1 MSIKKTALL
10 AEELIVISDSIPSN
24 YVREELLEAAKRLK
38 DLQRIADFYQA
49 EASRLAGKNRR
60 KEICKNTCQK
70 K

>member
-24 YVREELLEAAKRLK
+24 YVRKEILEAAERLK
-38 DLQRIADFYQA
+38 DLQRIADFYRD

-60 KEICKNTCQK
+60 KEICKNMYQK